1 MSAPYVNDDEVA
13 KLCGAGSDLIDD
25 VSEEHANTAKRE
37 SQADAIVKLAARLHS
52 HSYV

>member
-13 KLCGAGSDLIDD
+13 ELCGVGSDLIDD